1 MAVQAVKSKDSI
13 KLYMRLLAYAKE
25 YRWRVVL
32 TWFLMILS
40 ASMTAFVMLQLKPI
54 VNGAFVKSEHPVETF
69 HQLIYF
75 KVPLTLGAAL
85 LMAISNYGREY
96 FMGYL
101 GQQVIQKLRNNIYS
115 HFLVLPMSYF
125 NSKRIGELAARITND
140 VQVLQDSIKNIVGN
154 GASSGIT
161 AIFLIALLIY
171 LDWKLAILALVVFPL
186 VLYPIY
192 SFGRKIRRASSEG
205 QQLLADL
212 NSQIHETLM
221 GVRVVK
227 AFGMEDF
234 ERHKFKQTN
243 EKFFGVAM
251 RSIRAYAA
259 SSPIVE
265 TIGYMVFCLLS
276 IWMAYRVL
284 FLNDFTVGDFI
295 AFTAATITLYPKL
308 KDFNGVWGGL
318 QSALASVERCFAILD
333 TENPMVDVKGA
344 VEVAPL
350 RKAIEFKNVSFE
362 YIPGH
367 PILKDISFKI
377 EKGEVLAL
385 VGPSGGGKTTLADFI
400 PRFYQPTKGQILWDG
415 QDISKVKLA
424 SLRSR
429 VGIVTQETILFHESI
444 MKNIAY
450 GRPAATFWDV
460 QKAAEDAYAKEFI
473 ANTPQGFNTV
483 IGDRGLKLS
492 GGQRQRLAIARAI
505 LKNPPVM
512 ILDEATSA
520 LDTQSEHWVQ
530 MALNRLMGNRT
541 TLVIAHRLSTVRK
554 ADRILVIDKGRIAE
568 QGKHSTL
575 VHKGGLYSKLYKMQ
589 FRTPSDMK
597 EE

>member
-40 ASMTAFVMLQLKPI
+40 GAMSAFVVLQLKPI
-54 VNGAFVKSEHPVETF
+54 LNGAFVKTDDPAGTF
-69 HQLIYF
+69 HKLLITIL
-75 KVPLTLGAAL
+75 LTMGAAL
-85 LMAISNYGREY
+85 MMALSRYGQDY
-96 FMGYL
+96 FMGFL
-101 GQQVIQKLRNNIYS
+101 GQQVIQKLRNNLYS

-125 NSKRIGELAARITND
+125 NSKRTGELAARITND

-161 AIFLIALLIY
+161 SLFLIGLLIH

-192 SFGRKIRRASSEG
+192 SFGRKIRRASTEG

-221 GVRVVK
+221 GIRVVK

-265 TIGYMVFCLLS
+265 TIGYMVFFLL
-276 IWMAYRVL
+276 ILWMAYRVM
-284 FLNDFTVGDFI
+284 FLNNFTIGDFGT
-295 AFTAATITLYPKL
+295 FTAGTLTLYPRL

-318 QSALASVERCFAILD
+318 QSALASAERCFAILD
-333 TENPMVDVKGA
+333 TEDPMVDVKGA

-385 VGPSGGGKTTLADFI
+385 VGPSGGGKTTLADLI

-473 ANTPQGFNTV
+473 ANTSQGFNTV

-568 QGKHSTL
+568 QGKHASL